1 MDCFS
6 AETRSKTMRS
16 VHSQN
21 TSTEIYVRKVLFSAG
36 LRYRIHVKTLP
47 GKPDIVL
54 PKYKTVIEV
63 RGCFWHRHPGC
74 KEATTPSTHIEFWQ
88 KKFDGNVARDK
99 KTEAELTALGW
110 NYIAV
115 WECEL
120 KRPGFLESLSA
131 KIREYASNTLA
142 PKTTPSSSKTDL
154 HSMISRMNSDELLE
168 AMQMMEKYLTVINSA
183 EYKKFCE

>member
-1 MDCFS
+1 VDTIDK
-6 AETRSKTMRS
+6 EHRSWNMSRIKSEDTAPEMALRS
-16 VHSQN
+16 FLH
-21 TSTEIYVRKVLFSAG
+21 RAG
-36 LRYRIHVKTLP
+36 FRYRIHVKTLP

-120 KRPGFLESLSA
+120 KHPDFADNLITKIKLQSA
-131 KIREYASNTLA
+131 GG
-142 PKTTPSSSKTDL
+142 
-154 HSMISRMNSDELLE
+154 
-168 AMQMMEKYLTVINSA
+168 
-183 EYKKFCE
+183 

>member
-1 MDCFS
+1 MDTLS
-6 AETRSKTMRS
+6 KEKRSWNMSRIKSKDTVPEMALRS
-16 VHSQN
+16 FLH
-21 TSTEIYVRKVLFSAG
+21 RAG
-36 LRYRIHVKTLP
+36 FRYRLHVKTLP

-88 KKFDGNVARDK
+88 KKFDGNVARDQ

-120 KRPGFLESLSA
+120 KHPDFADNLITKIKLQSA
-131 KIREYASNTLA
+131 GG
-142 PKTTPSSSKTDL
+142 
-154 HSMISRMNSDELLE
+154 
-168 AMQMMEKYLTVINSA
+168 
-183 EYKKFCE
+183 